1 VHLFLLPILPI
12 EKRFTYDAE
21 FKRKVILCAEQF
33 GTHAAV
39 RMLRMSET
47 IVRRRRGTKTN
58 LFSCKEST
66 VSYCDP
72 RGARR
77 PELDA
82 ATLTYFR
89 ES

>member
-47 IVRRRRGTKTN
+47 IVRRWRSTKTACF
-58 LFSCKEST
+58 LSRKVQCHILTQE
-66 VSYCDP
+66 
-72 RGARR
+72 
-77 PELDA
+77 EQDA
-82 ATLTYFR
+82 LKLMPLL
-89 ES
+89 